1 METIKVENLKDNL
14 TFTSDLLIDN
24 TFLLLPQT
32 APVTESM
39 IKALKEWGFEEVI
52 SDGSLS
58 LGGDIGV
65 SKYESEDV
73 NEKEPEKET
82 IGDNVKK
89 AIENSKNAHIDGSD
103 KSRMDM
109 VQKVYDEYMNY
120 IENVFTHYV
129 THKEINQKELEETVQ
144 ELCMFVK
151 EHRRYIL
158 RVTPSP
164 ETSKKNFL
172 VIHSMRT
179 TVLAIAIAMQLH
191 LPLSKIIELG
201 VTCILHEIGMLR
213 LPPQLYMSTKKLT
226 PGEKAQISKHTLFG
240 YSIIKDFDFPLTVQL
255 GVLEHHEK
263 ENGTGYPRKL
273 TGDKIS
279 SNAKIIAVACTYEAI
294 SSPRS
299 YKDERSTFD
308 AMLEMIMNKERAYDD
323 SVLKALLYTVS
334 LYPIG
339 TYVYLSNRKIAEVVD
354 SNPDNPK
361 CPVVQLLTEKEVDGS
376 SKTIQTGVDGITI
389 LRILSKQEKQDIL
402 KIVEEKYAAIA
413 EAQKAMENMPSQPEE
428 TDKNISQTENET
440 KPVATETPTTSTPDS
455 SSNGEIEEV
464 DISMFQ

>member
-1 METIKVENLKDNL
+1 METIKTEDLKENL

-39 IKALKEWGFEEVI
+39 ISALKEWGFEEVI

-65 SKYESEDV
+65 SKF
-73 NEKEPEKET
+73 EKEEKESAQEA
-82 IGDNVKK
+82 IGENVKK
-89 AIENSKNAHIDGSD
+89 AIEISKNAHIDGSD

-164 ETSKKNFL
+164 DTSKKNFL

-240 YSIIKDFDFPLTVQL
+240 YTIIKDFEFPLTVQL

-308 AMLEMIMNKERAYDD
+308 ALLEMIMNKERAYDD

-361 CPVVQLLTEKEVDGS
+361 CPVVQLLTEKEADGS
-376 SKTIQTGVDGITI
+376 SKTVQTGVDGINI
-389 LRILSKQEKQDIL
+389 LRILTKQEKQDIL

-413 EAQKAMENMPSQPEE
+413 EAQKAMENMPQE
-428 TDKNISQTENET
+428 TE
-440 KPVATETPTTSTPDS
+440 KPVENSVEKTDEEPKVQETITETPAVS
-455 SSNGEIEEV
+455 SSTDNNEIEEV
-464 DISMFQ
+464 DISIFQ